1 MNSGE
6 SDELNHRRSNKNE
19 DKIVNSWMLEE
30 VPKKAQNHLG
40 MGKDVA
46 EKLIQKTQKGDLNNP
61 EEEA

>member
-40 MGKDVA
+40 MGKNVA
-46 EKLIQKTQKGDLNNP
+46 EKLIQKI
-61 EEEA
+61 